1 MRKFLSS
8 SSGESDG
15 LGSLMNE
22 VLKSFSNP
30 AFIPPIEQHYT
41 FERINDRY
49 QKDTM
54 AFQKTINLNKATTT
68 NTPSIIPNN
77 KSISRTSFV
86 RKLAKSTISQQLS
99 NNSEKGLSQPKHNQ
113 CNGTIILLDMNKL
126 DTTLTNMDTLRDQIS
141 FLLHQ
146 HRSNTNSML
155 PSGSST
161 TALVGA
167 ESRTNVTISTNT
179 MTPTN
184 VETQSTASSTNYT
197 HNMRSPKESKT
208 GLLDESCRLE
218 TENQRCTFT
227 KSSLTVLSY
236 MHIEQSLQALTLTLM
251 QLLD

>member
-77 KSISRTSFV
+77 KSISRT
-86 RKLAKSTISQQLS
+86 
-99 NNSEKGLSQPKHNQ
+99 
-113 CNGTIILLDMNKL
+113 
-126 DTTLTNMDTLRDQIS
+126 S